1 MSFFTRPC
9 QAILFDLDG
18 TLLDTAADLGLALN
32 TMLVERNM
40 PPLPYEL
47 IRPLASHGSHGLL
60 SAGFGAAYTAASTA
74 QQAQLKS
81 EFLTR
86 YGQNVCVKTT
96 WFDGVEALLSQLN
109 NQGIVTGIITN
120 KPEQFTQPI
129 VASFPL
135 LAQMP
140 VVVSGDTLTVAKPHP
155 EPLLY
160 AAQKINVASA
170 QCWYV
175 GDAERDIISGRAAGM
190 TTFVAECGYISSTDT
205 PETWGAD
212 YHIAHPEELLQI
224 AP

>member
-1 MSFFTRPC
+1 MSFFPKPC

-32 TMLVERNM
+32 AMLAARKM
-40 PPLPYEL
+40 TPLPYEL

-60 SAGFGAAYTAASTA
+60 SAGFATAYTAASA
-74 QQAQLKS
+74 PQQAQLKS

-86 YGQNVCVKTT
+86 YGQNVCVQTT
-96 WFDGVEALLSQLN
+96 WFEGIESLLTQLN
-109 NQGIVTGIITN
+109 KQGIVTGIITN
-120 KPEQFTQPI
+120 KPDQFTQPI

-140 VVVSGDTLTVAKPHP
+140 VVVSGDTLAVAKPHP

-160 AAQKINVASA
+160 AAQKINIAPEH
-170 QCWYV
+170 CWYV

-190 TTFVAECGYISSTDT
+190 TTFVAEWGYISGTDT
-205 PETWGAD
+205 PENWGAD
-212 YHIAHPEELLQI
+212 YYIAHPESLLQNTQ
-224 AP
+224 